1 MTTLSVSSLSYYPK
15 LCSKVMSTMPDAI
28 ATATLSDEHVSLNAR
43 FVLCKQ
49 SNHYQCEGAWSVL
62 HLEDLSTQKA
72 PIETLSTSDKIT
84 ISGEYLEA
92 FDSAGALLLLQYI
105 TAFKQQKKH
114 ISLTHFTEAQHE
126 LLTLITSKIESK
138 QAADANRAASTEKK
152 EDMLELLGRE
162 AIHKLHQCDGLVR
175 LVGDLTDKIFGAF
188 GNWHR
193 FQLPSIISNI
203 NSAGLKAL
211 PIIALLSFLIGVVL
225 TYQMGVQLQTYGA
238 TSFIAYI
245 SGMAIFREFAPLIT
259 AIIVAGRT
267 SSAFTAQ
274 IGSMKINEEID
285 ALYTMGLSP
294 TELLVLPKVIGLLFV
309 LPFVIFW
316 ADVFS
321 ILGAMI
327 MAKGMLHVSYY
338 DFLTRL
344 QTDVGADQLRLGLYK
359 APAFALLIALVGCF
373 QGFQVETNANSI
385 GSQTTKSVVQALFLI
400 IITDAI
406 YSVIYQW
413 MDL

>member
-1 MTTLSVSSLSYYPK
+1 MH
-15 LCSKVMSTMPDAI
+15 D
-28 ATATLSDEHVSLNAR
+28 ATATLTPTESSASLNAR
-43 FVLCKQ
+43 FILDTEKNTYHCQ
-49 SNHYQCEGAWSVL
+49 GAWSVRY
-62 HLEDLSTQKA
+62 LEDLSAGFTPPKTTA
-72 PIETLSTSDKIT
+72 SEIT
-84 ISGEYLEA
+84 ISGESLDA
-92 FDSAGALLLLQYI
+92 FDSAGALILIECTNAL
-105 TAFKQQKKH
+105 KKH
-114 ISLTHFTEAQHE
+114 YESVNLIHFTAAQQE
-126 LLTLITSKIESK
+126 LLTLVESK
-138 QAADANRAASTEKK
+138 QTSKLSSTQEAPQNTQQKR
-152 EDMLELLGRE
+152 EDFLEILGRE
-162 AIHKLHQCDGLVR
+162 AIHKAHQCDGLVL
-175 LVGDLTDKIFGAF
+175 LVGDLTDKIFRAC
-188 GNWHR
+188 GNWRR

-225 TYQMGVQLQTYGA
+225 AYQMGVQLKTYGA
-238 TSFIAYI
+238 TSCIAYI

-327 MAKGMLHVSYY
+327 MSKNMLHIAYY

-344 QTDVGADQLRLGLYK
+344 QTDVGASQLMLGLYK

-373 QGFQVETNANSI
+373 QGFQVQTNANSI

-400 IITDAI
+400 IITDAV
-406 YSVIYQW
+406 YSIIYQW